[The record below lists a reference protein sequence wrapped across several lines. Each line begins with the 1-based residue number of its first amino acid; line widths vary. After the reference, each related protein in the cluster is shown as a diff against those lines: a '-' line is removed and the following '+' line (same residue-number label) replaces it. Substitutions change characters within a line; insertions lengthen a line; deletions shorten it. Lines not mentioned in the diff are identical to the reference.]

1 MRRVAAARLR
11 ALLRDRRGISLILVL
26 LLTVS
31 VAALALGGI
40 LMASGARLTTRYR
53 ASEAAADAIAA
64 AGLAFARDSLA
75 RSPLGVLPSANL
87 FDTLQLDASV
97 RDAAGRE
104 IPGYV
109 RSVFVGPTG
118 GRLGG
123 PATAGM
129 AGGGYAS
136 VLSIVRDARGPV
148 AARRMLIQ
156 REPWSRYA
164 LALDAWR
171 ASGPTITCGD
181 WFGGPVHANRSLLP
195 TAGTCPAGS
204 TGFLGPITIGDSIFT
219 PPTGAVVRGGVTVRA
234 PRLQWPAPA
243 RFATLRAAAQA
254 ADAPNGDYD
263 ILADSSAATRTRP
276 TVRIEFVT
284 VDLDRNGTIGP
295 AEGFMR
301 VFQAVS
307 TGDTALAYVS
317 ARRWPRIPPLV
328 PFRSTAG
335 RYVTAG
341 TDPNILSPNC
351 GGRTGGTFATAADLW
366 AATPGAD
373 SVKRNA
379 VRAALASAGR
389 RCFLGGDPRLLPAFT
404 GDTLTPDSTLTAP
417 YGRWLRRRAGA
428 LAAAQAV
435 RPGDAQYLIP
445 LGANPAFGGV
455 IHVRGHVAVS
465 GRLRGRVTLVAT
477 GNVLLADDLA
487 YVTPPGTDCTAQGDI
502 LGIVAG
508 SSVIV
513 QDNNLQ
519 TPFAVDSTFFG
530 LFDDTPSENVNG
542 FLLALQDYFGEG
554 AATPPYDLSTGPRH
568 AASMNAE
575 RCGIAPA
582 GCLRLTGGVAAASR
596 DSTLGGSRWG
606 WAESA
611 AYDACGALNPPP
623 LFPGTGRIVELRQY
637 EVDPLWL
644 ARIGLDSLYRG
655 LRAQ

>member
-1 MRRVAAARLR
+1 MTGAAIGRLR
-11 ALLRDRRGISLILVL
+11 AFLGDRRGISLILVL
-26 LLTVS
+26 MLTVS

-40 LMASGARLTTRYR
+40 LMASGARLTGRYR

-75 RSPLGVLPSANL
+75 RSPLGMLPSTNL
-87 FDTLQLDASV
+87 FDTLQLNASV

-104 IPGYV
+104 IPGYE
-109 RSVFVGPTG
+109 RSVFVGATG

-129 AGGGYAS
+129 VGSGYAS

-164 LALDAWR
+164 LAVDAWR
-171 ASGPTITCGD
+171 ANGPTLNCGD
-181 WFGGPVHANRSLLP
+181 WFGGPVHANRGLP
-195 TAGTCPAGS
+195 PTTGTCPAGS
-204 TGFLGPITIGDSIFT
+204 IGFLGPITVGDSVFAA
-219 PPTGAVVRGGVTVRA
+219 PSGAVVRAGVTVRA
-234 PRLQWPAPA
+234 SRLQWPTPA

-254 ADAPNGDYD
+254 ADAANGDYD

-284 VDLDRNGTIGP
+284 IDLDRSGTIDP

-301 VFQAVS
+301 VFQSVS
-307 TGDTALAYVS
+307 TGDTALAYLS
-317 ARRWPRIPPLV
+317 ARRWPRIPPFV
-328 PFRSTAG
+328 PFRTTAG
-335 RYVTAG
+335 RYVTTG

-351 GGRTGGTFATAADLW
+351 GGPWGSTFATAAEIW
-366 AATPGAD
+366 GSTPGVD

-379 VRAALASAGR
+379 VRSALAAPGR
-389 RCFLGGDPRLLPAFT
+389 RCFLGGDPRLLPGVT
-404 GDTLTPDSTLTAP
+404 SDTLTPDSTLTAP
-417 YGRWLRRRAGA
+417 YGRWLRRRSGP

-445 LGANPAFGGV
+445 LGANPGFRGV

-477 GNVLLADDLA
+477 GNVLLADDVT
-487 YVTPPGTDCTAQGDI
+487 YVTPPGTDCTPQGDI
-502 LGIVAG
+502 LGLVAG
-508 SSVIV
+508 GSVIL

-519 TPFAVDSTFFG
+519 VPFAVDSTFFG
-530 LFDDTPSENVNG
+530 SFDDTPSENVHG
-542 FLLALQDYFGEG
+542 FLLALQDYYGEG
-554 AATPPYDLSTGPRH
+554 AANPPYDLSIGPRH

-575 RCGIAPA
+575 RCGAAPA
-582 GCLRLTGGVAAASR
+582 GCLRLAGGVAAASR

-606 WAESA
+606 WLETA
-611 AYDACGALNPPP
+611 AYDGCGALNPPP
-623 LFPGTGRIVELRQY
+623 LFPGTGRVIELRQY

-644 ARIGLDSLYRG
+644 TRIGVDSLYRG